1 VSRDPVSRDPVSRDP
16 VSRDPVS
23 CDPVSLG
30 TRALARPAR
39 PAAGARIRHGSLAV
53 LVLTVLEYGLGVYVN
68 LYVSVPAADRGG
80 DLGSAVAN
88 GPAVLSVHAVTGL
101 LLGLAALGVLTQ
113 AVLARHPGAIA
124 ASALGLFALAFA
136 DVTGTSYTSSSSG
149 AAADSMGIA
158 VLTGAALLC
167 YAANLYLLRR
177 PPYEAGTTGAG
188 KSRV

>member
-1 VSRDPVSRDPVSRDP
+1 VSRDPA
-16 VSRDPVS
+16 
-23 CDPVSLG
+23 SLG
-30 TRALARPAR
+30 ARALALPAR
-39 PAAGARIRHGSLAV
+39 PRAAVRIRRGSLAV

-68 LYVSVPAADRGG
+68 LYVSVPAADHGG

-113 AVLARHPGAIA
+113 AILGRHPGAIA

-136 DVTGTSYTSSSSG
+136 DVTGESYTSSG
-149 AAADSMGIA
+149 DAADSMGMA

-167 YAANLYLLRR
+167 YTANLYLLRR
-177 PPYEAGTTGAG
+177 PPRESPPRKGPPGEGPTYEGGTTGAG
-188 KSRV
+188 KSRA